1 MAWAPTRRVA
11 EVMSMGAPKGRSP
24 EGIGGTKGRE
34 GIGKSLR
41 EDDDV
46 EGHSIQMRAT
56 EGCGGGQKAREG
68 IGGGLKGREGIGK
81 SLREDDDV
89 EGHSLRQKG
98 E

>member
-1 MAWAPTRRVA
+1 
-11 EVMSMGAPKGRSP
+11 MGAPKGRSP

-41 EDDDV
+41 EDEDV
-46 EGHSIQMRAT
+46 EGHSFGGVKGR
-56 EGCGGGQKAREG
+56 EGFSGGTKAREG
-68 IGGGLKGREGIGK
+68 IGGTKGREGIGK

>member
-46 EGHSIQMRAT
+46 EGHS
-56 EGCGGGQKAREG
+56 
-68 IGGGLKGREGIGK
+68 
-81 SLREDDDV
+81 
-89 EGHSLRQKG
+89 LRQKG